1 MRKIKWGNA
10 LCNMDNWTFIQTR
23 LRWFLVRRGGEK
35 GTKIL
40 EVDRERFVPE
50 LPLNIVK
57 KSCKYFGSDY
67 EGRKNATKSLIHVRH
82 KPPILVDPH
91 TATII
96 FPTKSPSQ
104 PDCIWLI
111 SGHIK
116 DHTPEG
122 KKTEVIFSNNQS
134 LVLPISYGSFINQ
147 YHKAAALQVAYEINI
162 RRSRMQFLKQQGYRA
177 MEDSGLYWI

>member
-1 MRKIKWGNA
+1 MGECIMQHGQLDIHPNTIA
-10 LCNMDNWTFIQTR
+10 LIPCQE
-23 LRWFLVRRGGEK
+23 GGEK

-91 TATII
+91 TATIL

-122 KKTEVIFSNNQS
+122 KKTEVVFSNNQS